1 MLIGKN
7 GALAGH
13 YQIRR
18 GEFADMKGK
27 KELSFLCFPS
37 YSAIVPLNVSQ
48 VIFNL
53 CLVAQ
58 NDCKCVPYVATKQVI
73 LRGLCILW

>member
-27 KELSFLCFPS
+27 RAFIF
-37 YSAIVPLNVSQ
+37 VSKYDKVRNYEMLGRVFSQ
-48 VIFNL
+48 
-53 CLVAQ
+53 
-58 NDCKCVPYVATKQVI
+58 
-73 LRGLCILW
+73 

>member
-27 KELSFLCFPS
+27 RAFIFVFPIILSHC
-37 YSAIVPLNVSQ
+37 IVSLNVSQ

-58 NDCKCVPYVATKQVI
+58 NDCKCVPYVATK
-73 LRGLCILW
+73 

>member
-1 MLIGKN
+1 MIAGASSNMLIGKN

-27 KELSFLCFPS
+27 KELSFLRFPS
-37 YSAIVPLNVSQ
+37 YSAIIVSLNVSQ

-58 NDCKCVPYVATKQVI
+58 NDCKCVP
-73 LRGLCILW
+73 